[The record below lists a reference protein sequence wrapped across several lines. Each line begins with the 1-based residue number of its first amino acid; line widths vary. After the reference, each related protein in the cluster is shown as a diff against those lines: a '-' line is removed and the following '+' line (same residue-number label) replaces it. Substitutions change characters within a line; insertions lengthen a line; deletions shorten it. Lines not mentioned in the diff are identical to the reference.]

1 MSSFESEKSTLNETD
16 YEVSINYENL
26 ISQIARLINK
36 IINKNEEK
44 DEYLKYVM
52 DQSHLFFHSNYLP
65 NISFEDYMFR
75 IRHYSQI
82 EDSILIYALIYVDKL
97 ITKGIFISQYNIYR
111 IFLSCIFIS
120 CKLYD
125 DKKYNL
131 NIMSKIGG
139 VTELE
144 LFNLEY
150 EFCSLLNFQLYIND
164 NIYYQYQDFLLSEI
178 NKNKFDDLYEG

>member
-1 MSSFESEKSTLNETD
+1 
-16 YEVSINYENL
+16 
-26 ISQIARLINK
+26 
-36 IINKNEEK
+36 
-44 DEYLKYVM
+44 
-52 DQSHLFFHSNYLP
+52 
-65 NISFEDYMFR
+65 MFR

-97 ITKGIFISQYNIYR
+97 IIKGLFISQYNIYR

-139 VTELE
+139 VSELE

-150 EFCSLLNFQLYIND
+150 ELCSLLNFQLYIND